1 MAISYPLTFPTHTG
15 VRSANFIARNVVG
28 NTLSPFTLTQQVQK
42 GQGQR
47 WEADISLPLM
57 KREDAEQ
64 WISFFVKLN
73 GSYGTFLMGDPNAAT
88 PRGSASTTAGT
99 PVVNGASQTGSEL
112 DIDGL
117 PVSTTGYLKAGDY
130 IQLGTGAT
138 SKLYKVLD
146 DVDTNASGEATLT
159 IWPDLRSS
167 PADNAAVVVSGA
179 KGLFRLSTNVS
190 DWQINE
196 AGFYQ
201 ISFGAAEAL

>member
-99 PVVNGASQTGSEL
+99 PVVNGASQTGDEL

-167 PADNAAVVVSGA
+167 PADDATVVVSGA

>member
-73 GSYGTFLMGDPNAAT
+73 GSYGTFLMGDPNAST
-88 PRGSASTTAGT
+88 PRGSASTAAGT
-99 PVVNGASQTGSEL
+99 PVVNGASQTGDEL

-130 IQLGTGAT
+130 IQLGASAT
-138 SKLYKVLD
+138 AKLYKVLD

-167 PADNAAVVVSGA
+167 PADDATVVVSGA
-179 KGLFRLSTNVS
+179 KGLFRLSTNAS